1 MPDPTSNAPALT
13 RESLGHLAYLHRVLT
28 GGLSVPSSAIP
39 PNTNPQSA
47 IRNPQ
52 SWTGFYTP
60 LADGMNFGLRFQLA
74 FAGYAVAALGLHTP
88 AYTRPTVAA
97 LGAAIER
104 MRDVRAWGYWRP
116 PVPGPA
122 GSAGGG
128 HVALLVGGHRRPT
141 GPPPPPGDPVVQDN
155 VQFSGHLG
163 TLLGLY
169 ERAGGDDRYDQGFAL
184 DDPESGAH
192 YEYTHSAVVERLVA
206 QMRGNPFHGVACE
219 PACAYVPCNNH
230 AMTATALH
238 DATHGTDYAAANA
251 DWLAWVRRKM
261 VLHGPAAR
269 GLFGACYL
277 RDLHLTA
284 PVAFQFTD
292 SWGLAFL
299 LPFDRTLVRRL
310 YPRFRKRMSRAGTA
324 RYVGSAAICAK
335 MEISDV
341 ALNTAF
347 GLIVARG
354 LGDTATA
361 DGMAAYAQT
370 AFDRRWSGPELAYAG
385 ATRTLHSTALYAL
398 AAVVDPAGDL
408 LTRLF
413 HAPRD
418 PALAQQPA
426 LDWVTGGNPAAP
438 PELRPAAP
446 HCGIACAAYDSAT
459 RTLTLTTQPLGDA
472 PLPAPV
478 WLDCI
483 RMPAV
488 AALTCDDAPYS
499 QWTHNSATGRLRIQA
514 ESGQAHRFTVR
525 VT

>member
-1 MPDPTSNAPALT
+1 MPNPPAGAPALT
-13 RESLGHLAYLHRVLT
+13 PESLGHLAYLHRVLT
-28 GGLSVPSSAIP
+28 GGPNAASSAATAVP
-39 PNTNPQSA
+39 DL
-47 IRNPQ
+47 Q
-52 SWTGFYTP
+52 SWDGFYTP

-88 AYTRPTVAA
+88 AYLRPTVAA

-116 PVPGPA
+116 PVPGPE
-122 GSAGGG
+122 GTSGGG
-128 HVALLVGGHRRPT
+128 HVALLVGGHRRAT

-169 ERAGGDDRYDQGFAL
+169 ERAGGDGRYDAGFVL

-192 YEYTHSAVVERLVA
+192 YEYTHSAVIERLVA

-238 DATHGTDYAAANA
+238 DATHGTAYAAANA
-251 DWLAWVRRKM
+251 DWLAWVRGRM

-299 LPFDRTLVRRL
+299 LPFDRALVRRL
-310 YPRFRKRMSRAGTA
+310 YPRFRKRMSRAGA
-324 RYVGSAAICAK
+324 VRYVGSAPICAK

-354 LGDTATA
+354 LGDAATA
-361 DGMAAYAQT
+361 AGMAAYAQT
-370 AFDRRWSGPELAYAG
+370 TFNRRWNGPELYYAG
-385 ATRTLHSTALYAL
+385 APRTLHSTALYAL
-398 AAVVDPAGDL
+398 ADVTDPASDL

-418 PALAQQPA
+418 PVLDRQPL
-426 LDWVTGGNPAAP
+426 LDCVTTGDPAAP
-438 PELRPAAP
+438 PELRPPAP
-446 HCGIACAAYDSAT
+446 HCAIAAAAYDPAMH
-459 RTLTLTTQPLGDA
+459 TLTLATQPLGDT
-472 PLPAPV
+472 PPAGPV
-478 WLDCI
+478 WLDCA
-483 RMPAV
+483 RVPV
-488 AALTCDDAPYS
+488 VGALTCDGAPYPY
-499 QWTHNSATGRLRIQA
+499 WTHDPATGRLHIQA
-514 ESGQAHRFTVR
+514 AGDQAQRFAVLIG
-525 VT
+525 

>member
-1 MPDPTSNAPALT
+1 MPSSPAGAPALS
-13 RESLGHLAYLHRVLT
+13 RDSLGHLAYLHRVLT
-28 GGLSVPSSAIP
+28 GGPTGGDPVAAADSDLH
-39 PNTNPQSA
+39 
-47 IRNPQ
+47 
-52 SWTGFYTP
+52 SWAGFYTP

-88 AYTRPTVAA
+88 AYRRPTVAA

-116 PVPGPA
+116 PAPGPE

-169 ERAGGDDRYDQGFAL
+169 ERAGGGSRYDDGFAL
-184 DDPESGAH
+184 DDPISGVH

-251 DWLAWVRRKM
+251 DWLAWVRGKM

-299 LPFDRTLVRRL
+299 LPFDRALVRRL
-310 YPRFRKRMSRAGTA
+310 YPRFRKRMSRAGSA
-324 RYVGSAAICAK
+324 RYVGSAPICAK

-361 DGMAAYAQT
+361 DGMAAYAQAT
-370 AFDRRWSGPELAYAG
+370 FDRRWAGPELVYAG
-385 ATRTLHSTALYAL
+385 AARTLHSTALYAL
-398 AAVVDPAGDL
+398 AAVTDPAGDL

-418 PALAQQPA
+418 PAGDQQPA
-426 LDWVTGGNPAAP
+426 LDWVTGGDPAAP

-446 HCGIACAAYDSAT
+446 HCGIAQATYDPT
-459 RTLTLTTQPLGDA
+459 THTLTLATQPLGDT
-472 PLPAPV
+472 PPPGPV
-478 WLDCI
+478 WLDCV
-483 RMPAV
+483 RVPPV
-488 AALTCDDAPYS
+488 TALTCDGAPYPH
-499 QWTHNSATGRLRIQA
+499 WTHDAATRRLHLQA
-514 ESGQAHRFTVR
+514 AGDQAHQFAVQLA
-525 VT
+525 